1 MHVVSPQLLSDDTER
16 RGSLQRGP
24 AVIVQIHQADIIS
37 GDGDGRLD
45 TPVVAAATSE
55 PPTRR
60 AFIVVR
66 LGEDIDSIRTCEEEE
81 EPWQRQQLRC
91 QQSVQCR

>member
-1 MHVVSPQLLSDDTER
+1 MFYSYGAKKLMNETLIMCSCVFEQ
-16 RGSLQRGP
+16 G
-24 AVIVQIHQADIIS
+24 
-37 GDGDGRLD
+37 
-45 TPVVAAATSE
+45 E

-91 QQSVQCR
+91 QQSVQLSVV